1 MKPHRLSLFS
11 SVMQR
16 LSLLRRLGNG
26 SGPWFMLGRRLWLLV
41 AMLTLLMTV
50 ISVPFAFE
58 HLQSICRQHLC
69 PVYYLSSGNVQ
80 QLHVL
85 GLSASFYAAYFLCV
99 LCINFLIWFAVA
111 AVLFWRTSDNRIAL
125 LSAFFLVT
133 GAPIAILQI
142 GAQSQLGTLSWKT
155 VVGVLIVLGQ
165 YLSDPFLCLFPNGRF
180 VPRWTCVLVLVEL
193 VIDFFLLFC
202 ALLVPEWYKFLSNGF
217 LVIVL
222 SSITIV
228 CFFTQLYRYKYV
240 SNVVERQQIKWVMF
254 GMIIFVVGD
263 GGPGAVLYQT
273 FRYSSIVLALVCM
286 TGVYLCSICLPISIW
301 IAISR
306 SRLWDIDR
314 ILIRTL
320 VYGLLTACVVGMY
333 IVVVSGL
340 SLLFQVQ
347 GNFMISL
354 VATGLVAVL
363 FQPLRERLQKG
374 VNRLIYGERDDPSA
388 VLSLLGKSI
397 ETASIPEAILPTFV
411 QTIAQTLKLPH
422 VAVMLKQGQEQTPV
436 ASYGNPQEECVRFP
450 LMYQSKHVGELVLA
464 QRAPDEPLTPADLRL
479 FDDVARQTGVVAYAV
494 QLTSDLQ
501 RSRERLLTTREEERR
516 RLRRDL
522 HDGLGPTLAG
532 LSLKLGAVRNLLT
545 PGQEKIDSLVVE
557 LSGEIEQ
564 AVSDIRRIVY
574 NLRPPSLDELGLIG
588 AIRSCTVHYQMHLQ
602 IAVEMPE
609 VLPILPADIE
619 VAAYRIVQEALNNV
633 ARHAQAQSCSVSL
646 SLNNGLW
653 IEVIDDGIGLVKERH
668 IGVGLLAMRER
679 AAELGGTCVI
689 ESLSSRGTHIQ
700 AYLPLS
706 QE

>member
-1 MKPHRLSLFS
+1 MKPHGLSSLS
-11 SVMQR
+11 SAMQR
-16 LSLLRRLGNG
+16 LSLSWRLDNG
-26 SGPWFMLGRRLWLLV
+26 SSPWFMLGRRLWLLV
-41 AMLTLLMTV
+41 AALTLLMTM

-58 HLQSICRQHLC
+58 QLQSVCSQHLC

-80 QLHVL
+80 QLHAL
-85 GLSASFYAAYFLCV
+85 GLSTSFYAAYFLCV
-99 LCINFLIWFAVA
+99 LCIDFLIWFAIA
-111 AVLFWRTSDNRIAL
+111 IVLFWRTSDNRIML
-125 LSAFFLVT
+125 FSAFFLVT
-133 GAPIAILQI
+133 SAPIAILQI
-142 GAQSQLGTLSWKT
+142 GVHSQLGSLGWKT
-155 VVGVLIVLGQ
+155 VAGLLIMFGQ

-180 VPRWTCVLVLVEL
+180 VPRWTRILVLVEL
-193 VIDFFLLFC
+193 IVDIFLLFC
-202 ALLVPEWYKFLSNGF
+202 VLFAPEWYKFLSNSF
-217 LVIVL
+217 TVIALNSV
-222 SSITIV
+222 TIV
-228 CFFTQLYRYKYV
+228 CFFTQLYRYKYI
-240 SNVVERQQIKWVMF
+240 SNVVERQQTKWVMF
-254 GMIIFVVGD
+254 GMIISVVGD
-263 GGPGAVLYQT
+263 AGPGAVLYQT
-273 FRYSSIVLALVCM
+273 FRYSSIILALVCI

-306 SRLWDIDR
+306 NRLWDIDR
-314 ILIRTL
+314 ILNGAL

-354 VATGLVAVL
+354 VATSLVAVL
-363 FQPLRERLQKG
+363 FQPLRECLQRG
-374 VNRLIYGERDDPSA
+374 VNRLIYGKRDDPSA

-422 VAVMLKQGQEQTPV
+422 VAVMLRHGQEQTPA
-436 ASYGNPQEECVRFP
+436 ASYGNPREECVRFP
-450 LMYQSKHVGELVLA
+450 LMYQSKHVGELILA
-464 QRAPDEPLTPADLRL
+464 QRAPDEPLTPEDLRL
-479 FDDVARQTGVVAYAV
+479 FNDVARQAGVVAYAV

-501 RSRERLLTTREEERR
+501 RLRERLLTTREEERR

-532 LSLKLGAVRNLLT
+532 LSLKLGAVRNLLA
-545 PGQEKIDSLVVE
+545 PGQEQIDSLVVE
-557 LSGEIEQ
+557 LGSEIEQ

-602 IAVEMPE
+602 IAVEVPE

-633 ARHAQAQSCSVSL
+633 VRHAQAQSCSVSL

-679 AAELGGTCVI
+679 TAELGGTCVI